1 MHTPDTADRTRPA
14 DDPGARAA
22 LARLELLVT
31 RRLDGFLLGDHRG
44 LVPGSGT
51 ESGDA
56 REYQVG
62 DDVRNMDWS
71 VTARTAVPHIRQKI
85 ADRELETWIVVDLS
99 PGVDVAGRFGSKREL
114 VLAAVA
120 TVGFLSTGDGHLV
133 GMVVAGHGG
142 PKVLPPSGHRDQVRR
157 LLEIVATTA
166 ADGNGSGLTAALQS
180 VRTAA
185 RRGGLIVVVSDFLD
199 DPRWERP
206 LRTLAPRHEIL
217 AVHVAD
223 PLDIELP
230 AIGSAILQDPIT
242 GDLMEVD
249 VDRDLA
255 RDYARHTADHR
266 ESVREALRRCGAP
279 VLALRTDRDWVRDVI
294 AFVGLRR
301 VGGLPT
307 GVDVERDLPDDPA
320 PTGDDGRDRDR
331 RTGHDAGARPDR
343 RRWGLRRRGD
353 TRR

>member
-1 MHTPDTADRTRPA
+1 MSTPDTARPTRPA

-31 RRLDGFLLGDHRG
+31 RRLDGILLGDHRG

-99 PGVDVAGRFGSKREL
+99 PGVDVPGRFGTKRDL

-120 TVGFLSTGDGHLV
+120 TIGFLSTGDGHLV
-133 GMVVAGHGG
+133 GMVLAARGG
-142 PKVLPPSGHRDQVRR
+142 PKVLPPAGHRDQVRR
-157 LLEIVATTA
+157 LLEIVATTPPA
-166 ADGNGSGLTAALQS
+166 ENGSGLSDALQA
-180 VRTAA
+180 VRTSA
-185 RRGGLIVVVSDFLD
+185 RRTGLVVVVSDFLD
-199 DPRWERP
+199 EPRWERP

-223 PLDIELP
+223 PLDIRLP
-230 AIGSAILQDPIT
+230 AVGSAILQDPLT
-242 GDLMEVD
+242 GELMELD
-249 VDRDLA
+249 VDRELA
-255 RDYARHTADHR
+255 RDYARHTAEHR
-266 ESVREALRRCGAP
+266 GTVRGALRRCGAP

-294 AFVGLRR
+294 TFVGLRR

-307 GVDVERDLPDDPA
+307 GDDIDRDLPDEHMV
-320 PTGDDGRDRDR
+320 TGGDDRARGDDSDRS
-331 RTGHDAGARPDR
+331 AVR
-343 RRWGLRRRGD
+343 RRRRLRRKGANSR
-353 TRR
+353 